1 MTTAAQ
7 NSKISKLLHYQPV
20 LDPLERSSEILFGV
34 IMVMTFTVSL
44 RVARAGRVEVHEM
57 LIGALGCNLAWGVI
71 DAIMYIMSCVSE
83 RGHTLKIL
91 RRVHRAKGPEEANQI
106 ITDALPPV
114 LASLIPPSA
123 VDSIRQKLEKFPEAP
138 PKPRLKAEDW
148 RGAFGVFNL
157 VFFSTLPLVLPFLLI
172 SRVGLAARISDGIA
186 LFILFLAG
194 HSYGRYAG
202 HSAKGWGI
210 AMVLIGCVMVSLTIG
225 LGG

>member
-7 NSKISKLLHYQPV
+7 NSKISKLLHYHPV

-44 RVARAGRVEVHEM
+44 RVARAGRVQIHEM

-83 RGHTLKIL
+83 RGHTLSIL
-91 RRVHRAKGPEEANQI
+91 RQVHRAKGPKEANEI

-114 LASLIPPSA
+114 LASVMPPSSIDA
-123 VDSIRQKLEKFPEAP
+123 IRQRLESFPEAP

-157 VFFSTLPLVLPFLLI
+157 VFFSTLPLVLPFLVI

-186 LFILFLAG
+186 LVILFLAG